1 MKNNLCIGLDFDG
14 VIIDHHENKMRLA
27 GALGY
32 KLERRQTNT
41 NLMRQFLP
49 PAKAQ
54 ELKESLYTVST
65 PSAPPVAG
73 VFEAMAKLPKETYI
87 ISARTKGSVKFA
99 EKWMAKYKL
108 FDLIPQERII
118 FCRNGAAKGPW
129 CERLKITH
137 FLDDKFSFLKYLP
150 LKTKKILFDE
160 DSVAAE
166 INVSSE
172 IQVVGTWGEFL
183 SLIRPAL

>member
-1 MKNNLCIGLDFDG
+1 MIIGLDFDG

-27 GALGY
+27 KELGY

-49 PAKAQ
+49 SDKAE
-54 ELKESLYTVST
+54 ELAANLYTTSTLEAAPVSRALET
-65 PSAPPVAG
+65 I
-73 VFEAMAKLPKETYI
+73 AKLPKETYI
-87 ISARTKGSVKFA
+87 ISARTKETVKFA
-99 EKWMAKYKL
+99 KEWMTKNKL

-118 FCRNGAAKGPW
+118 FCRNGPEKGPL
-129 CERLKITH
+129 CEQLKITH

-150 LKTKKILFDE
+150 IKTKKILFDE
-160 DSVAAE
+160 DDVAAE

-172 IQVVGTWGEFL
+172 IQVVGNWGEFL
-183 SLIRPAL
+183 SLIQLDRD

>member
-1 MKNNLCIGLDFDG
+1 MIIGLDFDG

-27 GALGY
+27 KELGY

-49 PAKAQ
+49 SDKAE

-65 PSAPPVAG
+65 PSATSVSG
-73 VFEAMAKLPKETYI
+73 SFEAMAKLPKETYI
-87 ISARTKGSVKFA
+87 ISARTKESVKFA
-99 EKWMAKYKL
+99 KEWMTKYKL
-108 FDLIPQERII
+108 FDLIPPERII
-118 FCRNGAAKGPW
+118 FCRNGAAKGPL
-129 CERLKITH
+129 CEQLKVTH

-160 DSVAAE
+160 DGVAAE

-172 IQVVGTWGEFL
+172 IQVVGNWGEFL
-183 SLIRPAL
+183 SLILGRD